1 MHEMAITQ
9 SVVSTV
15 ADRCEGREVDQVTL
29 LIGRL
34 SGVVA
39 DSVRF
44 CFELCT
50 MGTEL
55 EGAELDIVDVPGRAR
70 CRECQELVELPD
82 FIALCPC
89 GSADLEILAGEELSI
104 QSVEVKV

>member
-9 SVVSTV
+9 SVVQSV
-15 ADRCEGREVDQVTL
+15 AERCQGRRVEQVTL
-29 LIGRL
+29 VIGRL

-39 DSVRF
+39 DSVSF

-50 MGTEL
+50 MGTDL
-55 EGAELDIVDVPGRAR
+55 EGARLEIVDVTGRAR
-70 CRECQELVELPD
+70 CRTCGDEVELFD
-82 FIALCPC
+82 LIALCPC

-104 QSVEVKV
+104 RSVEVGV

>member
-9 SVVSTV
+9 SVVQAV
-15 ADRCEGREVDQVTL
+15 ADRCEGRKVDQVTL

-34 SGVVA
+34 SGVMA

-44 CFELCT
+44 CFDLCT
-50 MGTEL
+50 MGTDL
-55 EGAELDIVDVPGRAR
+55 EGVSLNIVDVPGRAH
-70 CRECQELVELPD
+70 CRECGGLVELSD

-89 GSADLEILAGEELSI
+89 GSADLEILAGQELSI
-104 QSVEVKV
+104 QSVEVRV